1 MAHLATLLLPPLQ
14 AHARL
19 AAESNSSSLGIFLV
33 LVKLVPLIWEHVNI
47 GTTVV
52 NKKHSQDRKI
62 KCELLFRSSWLTWC

>member
-33 LVKLVPLIWEHVNI
+33 LVELVPLIWEHVNI

-52 NKKHSQDRKI
+52 NKK
-62 KCELLFRSSWLTWC
+62 T